1 MLCVTWASFPFWS
14 QSEDMENTTVSSLQT
29 QRWATGKAAV
39 RAIQDVALA
48 QGKKA
53 AVSKRGGTFR
63 LLECNSVS
71 TGCKWYVRLARLRSA
86 AGPGDWHVTNAL
98 LDHQNCV
105 GVSKPSRAQLVT
117 NAVIRGSLSA
127 DTNASAKTLV
137 TQLRHQSKV
146 SASEHVVYRAR
157 DTVLSEM
164 FSEDPTTI
172 QRLPSLLAEFNKLN
186 PGTRTD
192 IQRDGKGRF
201 RRAIIVL
208 DPRWFVTGQ
217 GIYGVDAAHMKHRKY
232 NGVQIIL
239 VGRDGNSSN
248 QIAAVALAPV
258 EDYDNYAWFFS
269 HVLGNG
275 FPLTSSPVFSDRN
288 VGLVSVADQLKI
300 FNMFCV
306 RHILGEFNSDA
317 NRF

>member
-1 MLCVTWASFPFWS
+1 
-14 QSEDMENTTVSSLQT
+14 
-29 QRWATGKAAV
+29 
-39 RAIQDVALA
+39 
-48 QGKKA
+48 
-53 AVSKRGGTFR
+53 
-63 LLECNSVS
+63 
-71 TGCKWYVRLARLRSA
+71 
-86 AGPGDWHVTNAL
+86 
-98 LDHQNCV
+98 
-105 GVSKPSRAQLVT
+105 
-117 NAVIRGSLSA
+117 
-127 DTNASAKTLV
+127 
-137 TQLRHQSKV
+137 
-146 SASEHVVYRAR
+146 
-157 DTVLSEM
+157 M